1 MSSLLLNKISI
12 LNYKN
17 ILDKTFNFDSKI
29 NCFIGNN
36 GVGKTNILDSIYH
49 LAIGKSSF
57 SVSSENNI
65 NHDSEFMLLDG
76 VFLINEKK
84 ENITC
89 SLKRN
94 ETKVLKRNEKVYK
107 KLSNHFGLI
116 PVVLISPYDTNLI
129 IEGSFE
135 RRKFMDSIISTYN
148 MTYLQNIITH

>member
-57 SVSSENNI
+57 SISNENNI
-65 NHDSEFMLLDG
+65 CLLY
-76 VFLINEKK
+76 
-84 ENITC
+84 T
-89 SLKRN
+89 
-94 ETKVLKRNEKVYK
+94 
-107 KLSNHFGLI
+107 
-116 PVVLISPYDTNLI
+116 SPSPRDR
-129 IEGSFE
+129 G
-135 RRKFMDSIISTYN
+135 
-148 MTYLQNIITH
+148 